1 MNRGSKSLGQIEGET
16 EIDKLGKRVWKDAE
30 SVFPKQPILEV
41 IYWRMNSTM
50 KWPSTQGPTP
60 LPNDKDQRTD
70 DTSCHFVPLS

>member
-50 KWPSTQGPTP
+50 K
-60 LPNDKDQRTD
+60 
-70 DTSCHFVPLS
+70 